1 MITEVEDF
9 FAKGCGRCA
18 RFATPDCS
26 VRHWSDGVRALRRI
40 CLAAGLVETAKWGH
54 PCYVHAGRNIA
65 LIAALRGDFR
75 LNFFNAALMTDPEGL
90 LERQGTNSQN
100 PDSIR
105 FTDNADVLQREGL
118 LRRYLAEAM
127 DYAERG
133 LKPEKPAA
141 TLTLPSELQ
150 AALEADAELARA
162 FAALTPGRQKS
173 WVLHL
178 TSTQTPATRIARIAR
193 GRDKILSGKGATE
206 R

>member
-1 MITEVEDF
+1 MITDVEDF

-26 VRHWSDGVRALRRI
+26 VRHWSDGVLALRRI

-54 PCYVHAGRNIA
+54 PCYVHDGRNIA

-90 LERQGTNSQN
+90 LERQGTNSQH

-118 LRRYLAEAM
+118 LRQYLAEAM
-127 DYAERG
+127 GYAERG